1 MTGFFMKMQHWG
13 GLRKHWLQVGY
24 KNSTPTWC
32 YFNVFKITLNKYFHA
47 EARQHKSVESQKC
60 FCLELMKKPLR
71 QQQTR
76 LFSCL
81 QKFFWRRA
89 RVCGSSITVQFQN
102 EKRGKK
108 AREKEEQICKHFSKS
123 VCCSDHDA
131 FHVFAQ
137 VCRII
142 YSTFTTNLHVL
153 RGHSFSTYAKFSE
166 KPTFLHSD
174 TYMYV
179 RVSGSK
185 KC

>member
-1 MTGFFMKMQHWG
+1 
-13 GLRKHWLQVGY
+13 
-24 KNSTPTWC
+24 
-32 YFNVFKITLNKYFHA
+32 
-47 EARQHKSVESQKC
+47 
-60 FCLELMKKPLR
+60 MKK
-71 QQQTR
+71 
-76 LFSCL
+76 
-81 QKFFWRRA
+81 
-89 RVCGSSITVQFQN
+89 G
-102 EKRGKK
+102 EKKQGRKK
-108 AREKEEQICKHFSKS
+108 NKVCKHFSKS
-123 VCCSDHDA
+123 VYCSDHDT